1 MVVPRHFSISALD
14 NSSSDLAAF
23 IQDKQRIHLL
33 LQQHLHR
40 AKQRMK
46 HQADK
51 RRSDRTFQ
59 VGDLVFVKLQP
70 YVQTSLVS
78 RANQKLSFRYFGPYQ
93 ILSKIGSAAYKLD
106 LPNSSTV
113 HPVFHVSQLKLFI
126 QPPTQVSAVI
136 PDLSD
141 PFQVPVAILQRRMVS
156 RGVRAVQQGLVQWS
170 SLPQSLATWEDLE
183 ALQQRFPSAPA
194 WGQVGAQGGVLL
206 AHTRMPRQVNLRQRR
221 EAKKMV

>member
-1 MVVPRHFSISALD
+1 MYLRCFVHSCPSKWTNWIASTEFWYNTSHHSSIDRSPFEAFYGYVPRHFGIPALD

-46 HQADK
+46 HQEDK

-59 VGDLVFVKLQP
+59 VRDLVFVKLQP

-106 LPNSSTV
+106 IPNSSTV
-113 HPVFHVSQLKLFI
+113 HPVFHVSQLKQFI

-141 PFQVPVAILQRRMVS
+141 PFQVPMAILQRHMVS
-156 RGVRAVQQGLVQWS
+156 RGVRAVQ
-170 SLPQSLATWEDLE
+170 
-183 ALQQRFPSAPA
+183 
-194 WGQVGAQGGVLL
+194 
-206 AHTRMPRQVNLRQRR
+206 
-221 EAKKMV
+221 